1 MYSINKKPDAV
12 LVDYRLP
19 NKMKMKIERLGIE
32 TVDTVPNPNLY
43 EAVKGHPD
51 LMGCPLNDITII
63 DPFLYKE
70 KYKEIEN
77 FSVIVGNSTLEKGY
91 PNHIKYNVATFGK
104 FAVGFFEYVD
114 TKIIDLLND
123 KNIQQI
129 NTRQGYSKCSTM
141 ILDEKNLITSDISIF
156 KAIEKISGINIALV
170 NKGDIKLHGLDYGFI
185 GGACSLLDKKTLAF
199 MGSLDYYVNGKR
211 ILDIL
216 NSLQIDVIFLSNTKL
231 CDYGSFVPL
240 YKK

>member
-1 MYSINKKPDAV
+1 MW
-12 LVDYRLP
+12 L
-19 NKMKMKIERLGIE
+19 
-32 TVDTVPNPNLY
+32 
-43 EAVKGHPD
+43 H
-51 LMGCPLNDITII
+51 
-63 DPFLYKE
+63 
-70 KYKEIEN
+70 
-77 FSVIVGNSTLEKGY
+77 
-91 PNHIKYNVATFGK
+91 FGK

-170 NKGDIKLHGLDYGFI
+170 NKGDIKLDGLDYGFI